1 MTKGAGIGFI
11 LISMLGLACIPVRR
25 EQSSILRYEHNFDIV
40 NNMFWAP
47 SGHTFD
53 NNLAEFS
60 DENVKIEDHAL
71 NLYLEKS
78 EKGQRPFKAAEIRT
92 RRTFKYGKFVARLM
106 AAKGSG
112 VISAFFLYDAWGKKN
127 QEIDIE
133 FTGKNPSSITL
144 NNWIDGKSNSKS
156 IDLPFDATESFH
168 EYAITWK
175 KNLIIWEADGKE
187 LYRTRENVPTQQMS
201 LIANIWASKSN
212 EWAGQLNQEILPQKM
227 KIDYIKIYSLK

>member
-1 MTKGAGIGFI
+1 MIKGASTGFI
-11 LISMLGLACIPVRR
+11 IISMLVLACIPVR
-25 EQSSILRYEHNFDIV
+25 QKQLLILRYEHNFDIV

-60 DENVKIEDHAL
+60 DENVKIEDNAL
-71 NLYLEKS
+71 NLYLKES
-78 EKGQRPFKAAEIRT
+78 GKGQRFFKAAEIRT

-112 VISAFFLYDAWGKKN
+112 VISSFFLYDTWGKKN

-133 FTGKNPSSITL
+133 FTGKNPSSITF

-156 IDLPFDATESFH
+156 IDLPFDATEGFH

-175 KNLIIWEADGKE
+175 KNEIIWEADGKE

-201 LIANIWASKSN
+201 LMANIWPSKSN
-212 EWAGQLNQEILPQKM
+212 DWAGKLNPEILPQKM